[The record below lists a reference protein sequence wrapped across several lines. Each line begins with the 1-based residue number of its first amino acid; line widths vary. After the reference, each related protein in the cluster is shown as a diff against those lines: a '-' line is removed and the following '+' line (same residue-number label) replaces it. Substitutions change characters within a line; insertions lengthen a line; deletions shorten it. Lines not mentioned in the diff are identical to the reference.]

1 MEWKKRKPNGYK
13 KSLIY
18 TQSHD
23 IWLKKY
29 EKLLNTAISS
39 WSGYVYQGK
48 VALYHVLKNINN
60 NMFTLQ
66 LDSLDDFAILDEQNN
81 VISLHQ
87 VKAKKENRF
96 SSYEKAFRQLNYGG
110 EVIGCDKLY
119 FHLTQRISDKTIED
133 IENEFNPIIVY
144 PYNINKFCEVDQ
156 IDNKI
161 EEEIT
166 NLMRI
171 EYFSDDPS
179 KFENE
184 YAIKVRIY
192 LDNIIIK
199 NYLRFIKLYMMEI
212 CLKLTN
218 LMRIE
223 YFSDDPSKF
232 ENEYAIKVRI
242 YLDNII
248 IKKLFEIHKII
259 HDGDL
264 PETIAAYDR
273 RIEFSKFIEILS
285 EDLNQKN
292 LGNEYYL
299 YKIKSDICRYYQ
311 EYCYENELSINTL
324 IRMNDFISF
333 FRELEENNLI
343 KFIKNI
349 IPHRT
354 FIFESLSDYKDNS
367 PQQNEIKYVFL
378 YIIHQIEK
386 NPSYVNNCL
395 LQWKS
400 DNKLF
405 SPTCIN
411 DNSRNADRVCNQII
425 KNALSTD
432 LDVLFKNQNL
442 ITDSIS
448 LESMTA
454 SHIIRNNYQDA
465 DKEYKHIMKWGK
477 VSLVNID
484 DIKGEFN
491 D

>member
-1 MEWKKRKPNGYK
+1 MKWKKRKPNGYK

-18 TQSHD
+18 TENYD

-60 NMFTLQ
+60 NTFTLQ

-96 SSYEKAFRQLNYGG
+96 SSYEKAFKQLKYGG
-110 EVIGCDKLY
+110 EVIDCNKLY
-119 FHLTQRISDKTIED
+119 FHLTQNISDKTVDD
-133 IENEFNPIIVY
+133 IETEFSPIKIY
-144 PYNINKFCEVDQ
+144 PYDINRFCEVNQ

-161 EEEIT
+161 EDEII
-166 NLMRI
+166 NLMSM

-179 KFENE
+179 KFTNE
-184 YAIKVRIY
+184 YAEKVRIY
-192 LDNIIIK
+192 LDNI
-199 NYLRFIKLYMMEI
+199 
-212 CLKLTN
+212 
-218 LMRIE
+218 
-223 YFSDDPSKF
+223 
-232 ENEYAIKVRI
+232 V
-242 YLDNII
+242 

-259 HDGDL
+259 HDGNL
-264 PETIAAYDR
+264 PETIAAYDK

-292 LGNEYYL
+292 LGDEYYL

-311 EYCYENELSINTL
+311 EYCYENGLDTNELK
-324 IRMNDFISF
+324 RMNSFISF
-333 FRELEENNLI
+333 FRELEENDLI

-354 FIFESLSDYKDNS
+354 FKFESLSDYKDNS
-367 PQQNEIKYVFL
+367 PHQVEIKDVFL

-386 NPSYVNNCL
+386 DPNFISNCL
-395 LQWKS
+395 VQWGSNK
-400 DNKLF
+400 KLF
-405 SPTCIN
+405 SPTCII
-411 DNSRNADRVCNQII
+411 DNSRNADRVCDQII

-432 LDVLFKNQNL
+432 LDLLFKNQNL

-448 LESMTA
+448 QESMTA

-465 DKEYKHIMKWGK
+465 DKEYKHIMKWDK
-477 VSLVNID
+477 VSLVKID
-484 DIKGEFN
+484 DVKGEFC